1 MKPPLSN
8 NYCSTVNVAD
18 ESVCEMPVNKVKRW
32 IDNNDFKHNGD
43 GLLSNSYNSLATS
56 QMFAYICKDEKENNE
71 ELFSGLLAGYIDDVQ
86 MDKHVEYSKTD
97 NDINDSLLSL
107 YVDEAHLKQMPHLN
121 NANSCQL
128 DSYCEENTVLN
139 TLPHPNQSH
148 TSLPSYIEEQSNH
161 YHHKDVNTSQ
171 DSLSSISSNSL
182 TLHHT
187 GIPHVLK
194 DTYSLPD
201 LICHV
206 SNPLFTK
213 GSDLSQYSCSNQ
225 TTDSVQMIT
234 SNSDSN
240 ITDSHDQKQSAMC
253 NIKSSFNTSF
263 RLSTNTRLNPGF
275 IEALPSPR
283 CHELL
288 SNSSDEINCNSDFS
302 ASDNQ
307 LDTFAHTSLSGIH
320 TSSLGYFELPADN
333 TKHVCVCSRES
344 TRSSLFELD
353 FDIDSQCYEA
363 VTTSNI
369 SKTDTYS
376 PNLDLGYMH
385 IPLQTEIF
393 GKVILKTSM
402 NQ

>member
-32 IDNNDFKHNGD
+32 IDNNDFKRNED

-56 QMFAYICKDEKENNE
+56 QMFAYICKDENKNNE
-71 ELFSGLLAGYIDDVQ
+71 GLFSGLLTGYIDDVQ

-97 NDINDSLLSL
+97 DDINDSLLSL

-139 TLPHPNQSH
+139 TLPHPHQSY

-161 YHHKDVNTSQ
+161 YLHKDVNTSQ
-171 DSLSSISSNSL
+171 DSLSSISSSSL

-194 DTYSLPD
+194 NTYSLPD

-225 TTDSVQMIT
+225 TTDSTQMIT

-240 ITDSHDQKQSAMC
+240 ITDSHDQKQSAKC
-253 NIKSSFNTSF
+253 NIESRLNTSF
-263 RLSTNTRLNPGF
+263 RLSANSRLNSGF
-275 IEALPSPR
+275 VEALPSSG

-288 SNSSDEINCNSDFS
+288 SSISDEIYCKSDFS
-302 ASDNQ
+302 AGDNQ
-307 LDTFAHTSLSGIH
+307 PDTFAHASLSGIH
-320 TSSLGYFELPADN
+320 ISSLGYFELPAEN
-333 TKHVCVCSRES
+333 AKRICASSRAS
-344 TRSSLFELD
+344 TRNSQSELD
-353 FDIDSQCYEA
+353 FDTDSQFCEI
-363 VTTSNI
+363 VTTSNT
-369 SKTDTYS
+369 SKIDTC
-376 PNLDLGYMH
+376 M
-385 IPLQTEIF
+385 
-393 GKVILKTSM
+393 
-402 NQ
+402 